1 MLKTLSVLHTPE
13 LLHVLASMG
22 HGDEIALV
30 DCNYPAVS
38 HAQRLVRLDGA
49 SLSAA
54 LEACMQLLPLDTF
67 VDAPA
72 LRMRQ
77 VDAPDEVPEVQREC
91 QKIIDKLEGR
101 HVALKGIAREEFY
114 ERARKAYAIV
124 YTSEPRGY
132 GCLLLKKGVI
142 FPCEDGHH
150 C

>member
-38 HAQRLVRLDGA
+38 NAKRLVRLDG
-49 SLSAA
+49 SCLPAA

-67 VDAPA
+67 VEKPAFRMMQVHAPEEI
-72 LRMRQ
+72 
-77 VDAPDEVPEVQREC
+77 PGVQQEC
-91 QKIIDKLEGR
+91 QKIIDKCEGR
-101 HVALKGIAREEFY
+101 HVQLEGISREEFY
-114 ERARKAYAIV
+114 ERAKKAFAIV

-142 FPCEDGHH
+142 F
-150 C
+150 